1 MVNTVDYN
9 EIIIVSYS
17 GKVIS
22 FTTEPVYGRAQE
34 DNYGRSIQTINNEN
48 RIKHMR
54 KELEE
59 LKTKVAKEREKVR
72 KIQQMGHANNSVMI
86 PVQDFSV
93 ISSFKLDVDIAA
105 YILSIELQ
113 SPIDLIIIRSPVA
126 LDLIDTDGSSV
137 LSVTPP
143 HLQPV
148 FAGEEAL
155 GKFVAVFRCQ
165 SAEKRIS
172 LTLRT
177 NEGEYGEMMVT
188 IVAASQPKAAKIIK
202 YTLKPL
208 SLNTKIHQLQGS
220 SLARPRNRVKYT
232 GNVPFSTIHE
242 WVQSIFPDIPPRLD
256 ENAAEERYYFKNTF
270 TGAFSICEFRKNEI
284 IFESESASTVA
295 IAKENVTRLANYR
308 RIPLEETMGTNDA
321 SIASFLSL
329 IRSKL
334 DHQLSLTRKMKLVD
348 AVQEIA
354 MQESD
359 LSWMSEE
366 YAEILREQETIR
378 KEFKNR
384 DKSLEYLSGIVTD
397 LFVDWNKL
405 QGLDGKHRAR
415 QLQEVVMAGD
425 FDGMVAMFTSST
437 VSSRK

>member
-1 MVNTVDYN
+1 MVNTVDFN

-22 FTTEPVYGRAQE
+22 FTTEPVYSRAQE

-126 LDLIDTDGSSV
+126 LDLIDTDGTSV

-165 SAEKRIS
+165 SAEKRLS

-232 GNVPFSTIHE
+232 GKCVG
-242 WVQSIFPDIPPRLD
+242 L
-256 ENAAEERYYFKNTF
+256 
-270 TGAFSICEFRKNEI
+270 
-284 IFESESASTVA
+284 
-295 IAKENVTRLANYR
+295 
-308 RIPLEETMGTNDA
+308 
-321 SIASFLSL
+321 
-329 IRSKL
+329 
-334 DHQLSLTRKMKLVD
+334 
-348 AVQEIA
+348 QEI
-354 MQESD
+354 D
-359 LSWMSEE
+359 C
-366 YAEILREQETIR
+366 
-378 KEFKNR
+378 
-384 DKSLEYLSGIVTD
+384 
-397 LFVDWNKL
+397 
-405 QGLDGKHRAR
+405 
-415 QLQEVVMAGD
+415 
-425 FDGMVAMFTSST
+425 
-437 VSSRK
+437 